1 MKRLLVLLAA
11 IALVSVFAATS
22 MAAEWNFYGSAR
34 MGTYY
39 EDRDENAGDDEGTTW
54 DLQGNARI
62 GAEVNKNIKNGI
74 GGGFEF
80 GVTSSIHK
88 SGDDTSAD
96 NDNIYTRK
104 IFGTYKFGSSQI
116 MIGKNYSPTGD
127 RFYSNQVW
135 NGDEDLLSTGQFYAG
150 RQPMIMFSSQGFS
163 FALVKPNDGGD
174 LEIVGGDVDITLPK
188 VEAKFSIN
196 QDGLFAD
203 MWGGFQTYEIETPGK
218 TYDVNSFAAGIGGGI
233 DMDVAFLKLH
243 GYFARNQGNY
253 GAAFFGP
260 DKSADDALY
269 DPINDDVT
277 DVDTFGGLAVL
288 GFKASDTMT
297 FEIGCGYV
305 AHEADVDNAEKDET
319 MSYYANVT
327 INIAPGFFIVPEIG
341 IVDYM
346 ENAAEVDQG
355 KMTYYGAK
363 WQIDF

>member
-39 EDRDENAGDDEGTTW
+39 EDKDENAGDDEGTTW

-62 GAEVNKNIKNGI
+62 GATVKAGDI
-74 GGGFEF
+74 GGGFEY
-80 GVTSSIHK
+80 GHNSSE
-88 SGDDTSAD
+88 GNT
-96 NDNIYTRK
+96 TLRK
-104 IFGTYKFGSSQI
+104 LYGTYNFGGGTSILVGQS
-116 MIGKNYSPTGD
+116 YSPTGD

-135 NGDEDLLSTGQFYAG
+135 GGDEDLLSTGQFYAG

-174 LEIVGGDVDITLPK
+174 LGTGGDVDITLPK
-188 VEAKFSIN
+188 VEAKFSLK

-203 MWGGFQTYEIETPGK
+203 IWGGFQTYEIETSGK
-218 TYDVNSFAAGIGGGI
+218 TYDVNSFATGIGGGI
-233 DMDVAFLKLH
+233 DMDAAFLKLH

-346 ENAAEVDQG
+346 ENAAEIDQG

-363 WQIDF
+363 WQINF